1 MNAPTLFRHYIWLID
16 TIYRHRSITLEEL
29 NEKWQ
34 RTSMSNGAD
43 MSRTSFN
50 RYRAAIEDMFDI
62 TIACNRST
70 YGYYIDDRR
79 NLADG
84 GIKKWMLETITV
96 GSMVSESKNMKDRIL
111 LEDVPSGQRHLT
123 AITGA
128 MQNQNV
134 ISITYQKFNEEPK
147 VREVEPYCLKL
158 YHQRWYMLGRRTD
171 KGYLNIFALDR
182 IISVEDVDKKFKVDA
197 DFNAREYFEPYFG
210 VMVGIEKPQKVVI
223 RTTPEQA
230 NYYRTLPFH
239 SSQRETKTTPQ
250 FVEFTLHIS
259 PSYDFRQELLAQGPN
274 ITVVE
279 PESLRQQIV
288 ESLKKNL
295 ENYL

>member
-1 MNAPTLFRHYIWLID
+1 MKASELFHLYIWLID
-16 TIYRHRSITLEEL
+16 TIYRYNHITLESL
-29 NEKWQ
+29 NEKWR
-34 RTSMSNGAD
+34 RTSMSGGIA
-43 MSRTSFN
+43 MSRSTFN
-50 RYRAAIEDMFDI
+50 RYRASIEEMFDLNI
-62 TIACNRST
+62 ECDRHTNC
-70 YGYYIDDRR
+70 YYIDNSNRR
-79 NLADG
+79 NDG
-84 GIKKWMLETITV
+84 GIKKWMLDTISV

-111 LEDVPSGQRHLT
+111 LEDVPSGQNHLT
-123 AITGA
+123 AITSA
-128 MQNQNV
+128 MQSQHT
-134 ISITYQKFNEEPK
+134 IEITYHKFNEQPK

-158 YHQRWYMLGRRTD
+158 YHQRWYLLGHRTD

-182 IISVEDVDKKFKVDA
+182 ITSVVDTDKRFKMDA
-197 DFNAREYFEPYFG
+197 NFNAREYFRPYFG
-210 VMVGIEKPQKVVI
+210 VMVGMEEPQKVVL
-223 RTTPEQA
+223 RTSVQQA

-239 SSQRETKTTPQ
+239 SSQRETLRTPD

-279 PESLRQQIV
+279 PESLRQQII